1 VAHQNFTLRFILCP
15 LWEGIDKSYP
25 RRSDTFR
32 GKVYLAL
39 SAMFSYRIT
48 GNCLSI
54 YIAVFFFF
62 NADLKSRHNA
72 GTDDVR
78 GTRRDTAYLTAKT
91 VKCRK
96 VYKM

>member
-1 VAHQNFTLRFILCP
+1 
-15 LWEGIDKSYP
+15 
-25 RRSDTFR
+25 
-32 GKVYLAL
+32 
-39 SAMFSYRIT
+39 MFSYRIT

-54 YIAVFFFF
+54 YVAVFVFV

>member
-1 VAHQNFTLRFILCP
+1 MAHQNFTLRFILCP

-25 RRSDTFR
+25 RRSE
-32 GKVYLAL
+32 VYLAL

-54 YIAVFFFF
+54 YVAVFVFV